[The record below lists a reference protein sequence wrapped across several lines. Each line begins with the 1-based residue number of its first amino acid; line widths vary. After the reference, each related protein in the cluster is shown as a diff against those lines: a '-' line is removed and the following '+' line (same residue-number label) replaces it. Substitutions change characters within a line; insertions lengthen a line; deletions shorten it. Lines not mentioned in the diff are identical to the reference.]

1 MTPGEVAFRFIDR
14 VNAGDVNGMVDLV
27 TDDHRF
33 VDAGGRVTT
42 GRDAVRETWHKY
54 FAMVPDYRVEVQ
66 DVFTSG
72 AVVALIGTA
81 SGTYSRD
88 GSLRPEDAWS
98 TPAAFRA
105 HVAAGLVA
113 EWRVYADNEPL
124 RKRMVAAQD

>member
-14 VNAGDVNGMVDLV
+14 INAGDVNGLV
-27 TDDHRF
+27 NLMTDDHRF
-33 VDAGGRVTT
+33 VDSGGDVLH
-42 GRDAVRETWHKY
+42 GRAAMREAWGRY
-54 FAMVPDYRVEVQ
+54 FAMVPDYRIEVEE
-66 DVFTSG
+66 VFTSG
-72 AVVALIGTA
+72 AVVALTGTA

-105 HVAAGLVA
+105 HVAAGLIS

-124 RKRMVAAQD
+124 RRRIAVGDD